1 MLGIEWIE
9 NTYIA
14 LLGGSATLI
23 GLVAKMFID
32 KINMQRQLDKAEI
45 KQELDTKLTDKHNAL
60 QNNIKDGFAEVNQ
73 KLDNIQ
79 TDTQK
84 TRNRTKAVLNIVEK
98 YK

>member
-32 KINMQRQLDKAEI
+32 KINMQRQLDKVEI
-45 KQELDTKLTDKHNAL
+45 KQELDTKLTDKHNVL
-60 QNNIKDGFAEVNQ
+60 QDKINKGFAEVNQ
-73 KLDNIQ
+73 KLDNIHN
-79 TDTQK
+79 DTQK
-84 TRNRTKAVLNIVEK
+84 TRSRAKAVLNIVEK